1 MSSDFPARLKATRE
15 LRKLTQAELGQR
27 AGLPS
32 TTISHFESGSRKP
45 SFDNLKRLTRVLAVS
60 TDYLMGVTDQPD
72 ASAAAERIA
81 RHLSNAS
88 EEEIAMLEAV
98 ANQGTGRSH
107 PGTEAGLH

>member
-1 MSSDFPARLKATRE
+1 MSSDFPARLKASRE

-45 SFDNLKRLTRVLAVS
+45 SFDNLKRLTRVLAVN

-72 ASAAAERIA
+72 ASPAAERIA

-98 ANQGTGRSH
+98 AKSLADRRPPSDG
-107 PGTEAGLH
+107 

>member
-1 MSSDFPARLKATRE
+1 MSSDFPVRLKATRE
-15 LRKLTQAELGQR
+15 LRKLTQAELGQL

-98 ANQGTGRSH
+98 AKSLADRRPPSDG
-107 PGTEAGLH
+107 

>member
-1 MSSDFPARLKATRE
+1 MSSEFPTRLKAARE
-15 LRKLTQAELGQR
+15 LRKLTQAELGQL

-45 SFDNLKRLTRVLAVS
+45 SFENLKRLTRVLVVS
-60 TDYLMGVTDQPD
+60 TDYLMGVADQPD
-72 ASAAAERIA
+72 ASVAAERIA

-98 ANQGTGRSH
+98 AKSLANRRS
-107 PGTEAGLH
+107 PRDG